1 MTASTD
7 VIEKRSTRFL
17 LGMAVYAIGINLV
30 WISYNSILL
39 PVMVQNA
46 TTAATKGLWVG
57 VISMVSILVGILINI
72 LSGVISDHSNSKW
85 GRRTPCILV
94 GMVFAVAV
102 ILAAAILPQTLPFVF
117 MGYLL
122 LQVAGNVS
130 SGSYQPLLADII
142 PVNQRGAAS
151 GYQGMF
157 TIVGAAM
164 GFVVVTG
171 LVSAGLM
178 WLALVV
184 IAMVFFATTAFN
196 SLVIHDDDKPL
207 DDVES
212 LSLRQALGETFRV
225 RTHVPGFFWFVFANY
240 LMYMGV
246 SSFASYGIYYFQT
259 VLQLADPIRAM
270 GVAGIVGILFNV
282 VAAVAAGILSD
293 RIGRRN
299 LIIAAGVF
307 SGLFSLAFPFL
318 RSFSVFIAI
327 SAFYGAANGV
337 IYSVN
342 QALASTLVPV
352 AEAGKFMAYNN
363 LSIGVANALAPMF
376 FGAILNMQGAPTP
389 TSFLAFFLAASAFY
403 FVSSAVFGLKVPK
416 R

>member
-94 GMVFAVAV
+94 GMVFAVVV

-122 LQVAGNVS
+122 LQIAGNVS

>member
-7 VIEKRSTRFL
+7 LIEKRSTRFL
-17 LGMAVYAIGINLV
+17 LGMGVYAIGINLV

-39 PVMVQNA
+39 PVMVQNT

-57 VISMVSILVGILINI
+57 IISMVSILVGILINI
-72 LSGVISDHSNSKW
+72 LSGVISDHSNSRW

-122 LQVAGNVS
+122 LQIAGNVS

-184 IAMVFFATTAFN
+184 IATVFFATTAFN

-225 RTHVPGFFWFVFANY
+225 RTHVPGFFWFVSANY

-259 VLQLADPIRAM
+259 VLQLPDPVKAM

-318 RSFSVFIAI
+318 HSFGVFIAI

-363 LSIGVANALAPMF
+363 LSVGVANALAPMF